1 MKKWKALF
9 WLVAIFFAIDLLG
22 MPFSN
27 NIDMSDLIGLV
38 ISGISLI
45 PLYGYAY
52 QVAIGTK
59 LTSTLIFLFNALA
72 VLAVLAGLLYGV
84 ILALDGIGLFQ
95 VLWFSFILASF
106 GAIYLYPQFMY
117 AFKSNSLWVPNA

>member
-27 NIDMSDLIGLV
+27 NIDMSDLVGLV

-59 LTSTLIFLFNALA
+59 LTSTLIFLFNALT
-72 VLAVLAGLLYGV
+72 VLAGLLYGV

-95 VLWFSFILASF
+95 VLWFSFVLASF

-117 AFKSNSLWVPNA
+117 AFKSNSLWVQKA

>member
-9 WLVAIFFAIDLLG
+9 WLVAIFFARDLLG

-72 VLAVLAGLLYGV
+72 VLAGLIYGV
-84 ILALDGIGLFQ
+84 ILALGGIGMFQ
-95 VLWFSFILASF
+95 VLWFSFILAAF

-117 AFKSNSLWVPNA
+117 AFKSNSLWLKNA